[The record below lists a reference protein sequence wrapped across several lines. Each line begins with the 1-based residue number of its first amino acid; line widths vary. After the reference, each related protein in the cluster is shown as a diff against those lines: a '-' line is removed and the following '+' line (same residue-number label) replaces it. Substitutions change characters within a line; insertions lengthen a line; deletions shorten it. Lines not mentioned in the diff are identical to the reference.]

1 MGTPSPMVTATV
13 GMYPQPDQQL
23 GLNSSVR
30 GGGGALMY
38 PLAPPGD
45 MTISTQQQGGMPMH
59 HQVAAPMQ
67 QQVGT
72 PRGTHPQGGTPM
84 QQQGGM
90 SETPNTSLYMSVG
103 SHVTVGSY
111 GGSHVGSNV
120 GSNVGSMPAGVRLD
134 EIRPSDAASAAHQR
148 QKETAELQK
157 AVMKMK
163 AEDDAR
169 KAEKEQRMREGMER
183 LKMQEAQKQNDDA
196 LQRKTEFERLQATVA
211 QQEKANAEAARVL
224 MLEAGRLKQVRAD
237 NERRMFEEQARKDMM
252 VWEANE
258 AERRRL
264 AEEKQKLLA
273 QQRSVCIDPGDVCI
287 H

>member
-1 MGTPSPMVTATV
+1 
-13 GMYPQPDQQL
+13 
-23 GLNSSVR
+23 
-30 GGGGALMY
+30 
-38 PLAPPGD
+38 
-45 MTISTQQQGGMPMH
+45 
-59 HQVAAPMQ
+59 
-67 QQVGT
+67 
-72 PRGTHPQGGTPM
+72 
-84 QQQGGM
+84 
-90 SETPNTSLYMSVG
+90 
-103 SHVTVGSY
+103 
-111 GGSHVGSNV
+111 VGSNV

>member
-1 MGTPSPMVTATV
+1 
-13 GMYPQPDQQL
+13 
-23 GLNSSVR
+23 
-30 GGGGALMY
+30 
-38 PLAPPGD
+38 
-45 MTISTQQQGGMPMH
+45 
-59 HQVAAPMQ
+59 
-67 QQVGT
+67 
-72 PRGTHPQGGTPM
+72 
-84 QQQGGM
+84 
-90 SETPNTSLYMSVG
+90 
-103 SHVTVGSY
+103 
-111 GGSHVGSNV
+111 
-120 GSNVGSMPAGVRLD
+120 MPAGVRLD
-134 EIRPSDAASAAHQR
+134 EIRPSDAARAAQQR

-169 KAEKEQRMREGMER
+169 RAEKEQRMREGMER

-196 LQRKTEFERLQATVA
+196 LQRKAEFERLQATVA

-237 NERRMFEEQARKDMM
+237 NERRMFEDQAQKDMM

-258 AERRRL
+258 VERRRL